1 MVGKICGQDR
11 DNDSQRKRQE
21 NIREKFPVAGD
32 QSPMLE
38 KATSAKVPAINK
50 APERSPWT
58 TAVNMRAWMRR
69 STPVGR
75 KWGVN
80 EWKTAAETNP
90 GNKNVRTT
98 RASLPIKL
106 TAFCHSG
113 RIPETPSG
121 TRTNRVPQEGSPGV
135 GYP

>member
-1 MVGKICGQDR
+1 
-11 DNDSQRKRQE
+11 
-21 NIREKFPVAGD
+21 
-32 QSPMLE
+32 MLE
-38 KATSAKVPAINK
+38 KATSAKVPAINN
-50 APERSPWT
+50 APERSPCT
-58 TAVNMRAWMRR
+58 TAVNIRAWMKR

-80 EWKTAAETNP
+80 EWKIAAETNP

-98 RASLPIKL
+98 RASLPTKL
-106 TAFCHSG
+106 TIYSHSSQL
-113 RIPETPSG
+113 PETLSG